1 MDRLNQRITTASVL
15 SFVRACMRPVE
26 GGFPSRR
33 ERRTLRRS
41 RRRSDRSISGAID
54 AAFYS
59 GVFLALGPP
68 IWPWAPSVCD
78 CGWNLESIRGK
89 RARERTS
96 ERASARERAHGM
108 CLMHYIDTHALCAC
122 ACTKCV
128 HAWVIGD
135 GGERFTSLWVVDQIR
150 RISLPASLAD
160 SRILTS
166 QVPRFDWHCLIIFV
180 W

>member
-1 MDRLNQRITTASVL
+1 
-15 SFVRACMRPVE
+15 MRPVE

-33 ERRTLRRS
+33 EKRTLWRS
-41 RRRSDRSISGAID
+41 RRRSDRSISSAID

-68 IWPWAPSVCD
+68 DLTVGTERLRLRLKSRIYSRQASKGASERAP
-78 CGWNLESIRGK
+78 
-89 RARERTS
+89 ARERT
-96 ERASARERAHGM
+96 ACG
-108 CLMHYIDTHALCAC
+108 LMHYIDTHASCAC
-122 ACTKCV
+122 AWAKCV

-150 RISLPASLAD
+150 RISLPAGLAD

-166 QVPRFDWHCLIIFV
+166 HLPKFNWHCLIIFDILYG
-180 W
+180 